1 MFINQRNPSR
11 AEHGTGYYLALTFG
25 TLLSSQG
32 ADAHDFQPISWP
44 CFATVCPLY
53 TGLRSSRTSGVRPA
67 VSQALRPGPFSL
79 GAGRTLHGFRRAC
92 TGGSPGAPEAP
103 EGSSGHSRDAGGSP
117 PSTGAAVPTRW
128 AAPAHPWP
136 NRESPAPGPAGAALR
151 RRRPV

>member
-44 CFATVCPLY
+44 CFAAVSPLY

-92 TGGSPGAPEAP
+92 TGGPRAPLRPRKAPPGTL
-103 EGSSGHSRDAGGSP
+103 GTRGL
-117 PSTGAAVPTRW
+117 AAVHRC
-128 AAPAHPWP
+128 
-136 NRESPAPGPAGAALR
+136 RSPDQVVRAG
-151 RRRPV
+151 